1 MNRKVKKG
9 SALVTVML
17 FSLLFLTMSSVSVL
31 AVINTLKGNSGES
44 LYQSL
49 YYEAESGIEKAYALA
64 NAGEFDDNIDASGND
79 LNPGPFNSSIDPNKY
94 NYDMNYGKVEFSVT
108 KENDAVL
115 GKYLQVISTST
126 TISGQSRTVKAK
138 IKKYIYANDI
148 FRYSICGENV
158 EVNGGGSLNLNPSLI
173 NSSNSPANVGAGIVA
188 SGSETNE
195 QFEMPI
201 FDNSKIPYHNGTLEI
216 NCSDSNTLISNLE
229 SMSSNS
235 SKPVRKVPLSA
246 PNFNVYLINADKVK
260 VVTPAFNIENVMIL
274 CNGDL
279 EFVLSEPCQMTC
291 SSLIAKSVT
300 IGDFNMQMSYR
311 PYDPIYYDGVNGPVG
326 SPGRGGHC
334 PLGKSH
340 LEMLMDGYTDASS
353 NTVNG
358 ISYYAPN
365 YSYGGGP
372 GAGGSLSGIISDYE

>member
-1 MNRKVKKG
+1 MSEKVKKG
-9 SALVTVML
+9 SALITVL
-17 FSLLFLTMSSVSVL
+17 VFSLLFVVISGVSTL
-31 AVINTLKGNSGES
+31 AVVNTMKGNSGEER
-44 LYQSL
+44 YQTL
-49 YYEAESGIEKAYALA
+49 YYEAEAGVEKALA
-64 NAGEFDDNIDASGND
+64 NADSGDYDALVDLGTSSFTINDSAMLGEVNVNI
-79 LNPGPFNSSIDPNKY
+79 
-94 NYDMNYGKVEFSVT
+94 T
-108 KENDAVL
+108 KHINALDE
-115 GKYLQVISTST
+115 YLQVVSTST
-126 TISGQSRTVKAK
+126 TTSGQSRTVKVK
-138 IKKYIYANDI
+138 IKKYIYENDI

-173 NSSNSPANVGAGIVA
+173 NSSNSPANVGAGSVA
-188 SGSETNE
+188 AGSETNE

-201 FDNSKIPYHNGTLEI
+201 FDNSKIPYYNGTLEI
-216 NCSDSNTLISNLE
+216 NCSDSNTLINNLE
-229 SMSSNS
+229 SMSSDF
-235 SKPVRKVPLSA
+235 SKPVRKVPLSN
-246 PNFNVYLINADKVK
+246 PSFNVYLINADKVK
-260 VVTPAFNIENVMIL
+260 VITPAFNIENVMIL

-311 PYDPIYYDGVNGPVG
+311 PYDPIYYDGANGPAG

-353 NTVNG
+353 NTVHG

-365 YSYGGGP
+365 FSYGDGP